1 MPDVGSVT
9 LVYVWAPPVDRAV
22 RPAPLSSVTALVNVP
37 VVMLWLVSRI
47 PLRTLTLPVPRA
59 FALSKKALTPL
70 FAAKSQLTFVA
81 VPEVFCRIT
90 ALAPDTVAVLPDPE
104 SNAAM
109 VRLPPLTL
117 IVPPPEPIVIP
128 RAPFI
133 VTAVVVR
140 SAAPFEIVIRSV
152 AKTPTPPRLRSWLI
166 CRVPVV
172 IASLVVKLLV
182 AVSTNVPT
190 PSLMMDGVV
199 ALERSTA
206 EIVAVAPVPRA
217 LTVIV
222 ALLVPLFIVIV
233 EVPLKVTPVP
243 LTIQLAADDVSASPK
258 TNRPRVLLVSS
269 VTVRLAV
276 MLLANVAVPPIPCPI
291 VLFSQLVVP
300 LQRPSASTFQLP
312 FCAKAGPESDAPSRP
327 ASRSQGVAARSDVR
341 GIDDRMV
348 GHRVDEGC

>member
-1 MPDVGSVT
+1 M
-9 LVYVWAPPVDRAV
+9 YAWAPPVDRAV

-37 VVMLWLVSRI
+37 VVMLWLVSLM
-47 PLRTLTLPVPRA
+47 PLRTLTLPVPRV
-59 FALSKKALTPL
+59 LVPSKKALTPL

-90 ALAPDTVAVLPDPE
+90 ALAPVTVAVLPDPE

-117 IVPPPEPIVIP
+117 IVPPPDPIVIP
-128 RAPFI
+128 RAAFK
-133 VTAVVVR
+133 VKLALDR
-140 SAAPFEIVIRSV
+140 RAAPFEIVIRSV
-152 AKTPTPPRLRSWLI
+152 ANVPTAPRFRSLLTWS
-166 CRVPVV
+166 VPDV

-182 AVSTNVPT
+182 PASTNVPT
-190 PSLMMDGVV
+190 PSLTMDGVV
-199 ALERSTA
+199 PLAASTA

-217 LTVIV
+217 LTVII
-222 ALLVPLFIVIV
+222 ALFVPLFIVI
-233 EVPLKVTPVP
+233 ELVP

-258 TNRPRVLLVSS
+258 TIRPSDLLVSS

-276 MLLANVAVPPIPCPI
+276 MLLANVAVPPMPCPI

-327 ASRSQGVAARSDVR
+327 ASRSEGVAARSDVR